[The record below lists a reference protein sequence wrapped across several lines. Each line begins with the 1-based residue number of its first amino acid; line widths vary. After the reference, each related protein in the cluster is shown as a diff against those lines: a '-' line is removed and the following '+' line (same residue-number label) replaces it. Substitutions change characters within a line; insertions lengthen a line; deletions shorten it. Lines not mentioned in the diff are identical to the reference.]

1 MLFGKNHKAELHE
14 RLRVCVCEPVREISH
29 ECVVGTTL
37 QERQKTFGTGK
48 HIIQCKWL
56 KRPIFELKIPP
67 SR

>member
-1 MLFGKNHKAELHE
+1 MIIEIDE
-14 RLRVCVCEPVREISH
+14 QSREKGH